1 MGAATKSGNDER
13 IQNLQGRQ
21 ERQQQ
26 LDAPV
31 QLRELSCLRN
41 ARIFLRGYSELRQ
54 YGSWLHQALRCNAP
68 ALVKMDEC
76 QRELTPAGEA
86 WPPASL
92 YRNLSSCREKLYSRR
107 PYETRCPSLNVTIH
121 FEWKARMWCDYD
133 ARFLQ
138 RVARAADASDGSAP
152 LIVVISG
159 GPR

>member
-54 YGSWLHQALRCNAP
+54 YGSWLHPVSSHCFVVDAP
-68 ALVKMDEC
+68 PRFDFLSGVRADVI
-76 QRELTPAGEA
+76 EL
-86 WPPASL
+86 
-92 YRNLSSCREKLYSRR
+92 
-107 PYETRCPSLNVTIH
+107 
-121 FEWKARMWCDYD
+121 
-133 ARFLQ
+133 
-138 RVARAADASDGSAP
+138 
-152 LIVVISG
+152 
-159 GPR
+159 

>member
-1 MGAATKSGNDER
+1 MDRGCTK
-13 IQNLQGRQ
+13 
-21 ERQQQ
+21 
-26 LDAPV
+26 
-31 QLRELSCLRN
+31 
-41 ARIFLRGYSELRQ
+41 
-54 YGSWLHQALRCNAP
+54 ALRCNAP

-138 RVARAADASDGSAP
+138 RVARAAIELFKVE
-152 LIVVISG
+152 LIIEVLQHVDTVLREI
-159 GPR
+159 